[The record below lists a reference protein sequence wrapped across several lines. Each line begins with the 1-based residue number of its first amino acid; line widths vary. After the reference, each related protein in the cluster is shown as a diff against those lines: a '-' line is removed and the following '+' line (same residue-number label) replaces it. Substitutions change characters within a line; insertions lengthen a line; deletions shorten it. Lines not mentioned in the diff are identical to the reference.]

1 MLRNVIAAVDGYDGG
16 RDAVALAKA
25 IGAER
30 ITLVNAYPHDPIR
43 SRAASPAYEVLQQE
57 DSDRLLKATRAE
69 IGVDAELLAVPDLS
83 PAHALH
89 RVAEERQADL
99 LVVGSAHHGPL
110 GRLLLGD
117 VSRAVLHGSPC
128 PVAVAPK
135 RFRGESPRQVAV
147 GADGSPESLVALDV
161 AHTLADQH
169 GAALTVY
176 VVWEDPPMP
185 VVAAAGSA
193 GYIAE
198 AVEERRTWAERL
210 LADTLRD
217 LPGSTAGHLLHG
229 QAGSALEKA
238 SADHDLFVVGSR
250 SWGPVRRIALGSTSD
265 WLVHHAACPVIV
277 VPRPAVPATDREP
290 AGTTAGGEAAG

>member
-1 MLRNVIAAVDGYDGG
+1 MLSNVIAAVDGYDGG

-25 IGAER
+25 LGSDHL
-30 ITLVNAYPHDPIR
+30 TLVNAYPHDPVR
-43 SRAASPAYEVLQQE
+43 SRASSPAYEVLQQE
-57 DSDRLLKATRAE
+57 DADRLLKATRAE
-69 IGVDAELLAVPDLS
+69 LDVEAELLAVPDLS

-89 RVAEERQADL
+89 RVCEERHADL
-99 LVVGSAHHGPL
+99 LTVGSAHHGPL

-135 RFRGESPRQVAV
+135 RFRGESPRRIAV
-147 GADGSPESLVALDV
+147 GTDGSPESLVALEIGR
-161 AHTLADQH
+161 ALAEDH
-169 GAALTVY
+169 AAALTVY

-198 AVEERRTWAERL
+198 AVHERRSWAERL
-210 LADTLRD
+210 LAETLED

-229 QAGSALEKA
+229 QAGSVLQKA
-238 SADHDLFVVGSR
+238 SGDHDLFVVGSR
-250 SWGPVRRIALGSTSD
+250 SWGPVKRIALGSTSD
-265 WLVHHAACPVIV
+265 WLVHHAACPVLV
-277 VPRPAVPATDREP
+277 VPRPAVLAADDAAPPARASADAP
-290 AGTTAGGEAAG
+290 A